1 MASSKDRKKSDGTDT
16 THNNP
21 SGSQKNSV
29 SSEYDSRDAKKDKYL
44 KQKKKINYYLS
55 KEDINY
61 LVQNTRFSEQ
71 ELRYLITKKVTKKMY
86 IFLRK
91 KIVKLRRFRTI

>member
-29 SSEYDSRDAKKDKYL
+29 SSEYDSRDAKKDKNL
-44 KQKKKINYYLS
+44 KPFSFKKFTFFCMKLQGVPYVLG
-55 KEDINY
+55 
-61 LVQNTRFSEQ
+61 R
-71 ELRYLITKKVTKKMY
+71 
-86 IFLRK
+86 IF
-91 KIVKLRRFRTI
+91 